1 MKRAAIYIY
10 FTNGAVKK
18 IERHTRQERDA
29 LFLDLEAA
37 LSEAAA
43 TRAGAFSIEDIG
55 LVVNL
60 GAVCYITKG
69 DIAI

>member
-29 LFLDLEAA
+29 LFLDLKAA
-37 LSEAAA
+37 LSEAA
-43 TRAGAFSIEDIG
+43 TREGAFSIEDIG

>member
-18 IERHTRQERDA
+18 IERPTRQERDA
-29 LFLDLEAA
+29 LFLDLKAA
-37 LSEAAA
+37 LSEAA